1 MKFEEALDFLYGFKD
16 FEKEVRPYRQS
27 LFSFRNFLK
36 YLGNPHEKIGTPI
49 IVAGTKGKGS
59 VATMLSYII
68 RESVGLYMSPHILD
82 VRERIQFE
90 NRCISKEDFA
100 YLMEA
105 IKPIVTGRR
114 TVFELL
120 TTMAFMYFANKG
132 TDYSVLEVGLGG
144 RLDATNVVDAKM
156 AIITRIDYDHT
167 HILGRSLFQI
177 AREKAGVIKRGT
189 RVIYGAQ
196 KPEVREVI
204 EHVAKLKGAKP
215 IELSTAG
222 IRKVELT
229 LQGTYFQLDGE
240 DYFVPLL
247 GEHQVLNAMLAI
259 RAAQMLGIPKE
270 QIKAGIGRVR
280 LRGRVEILQHAPWY
294 IVDGAHNTC
303 SIKVLMDTINRIIPY
318 RRLFLIF
325 SVMRDKDVD
334 GIAAI
339 LAPYVYYAF
348 WVPLNHPR
356 AMSPAIVAKIF
367 TGRGVTG
374 EQTELVTAVDKL
386 NRLVDATDLVL
397 VTGSFYLVGE
407 FLKLYGDGDKSV
419 CAEG

>member
-49 IVAGTKGKGS
+49 MVAGTKGKGS

-68 RESVGLYMSPHILD
+68 RESVGLYMSPHIMD

-90 NRCISKEDFA
+90 NRRISGEDFA
-100 YLMEA
+100 HLMDT

-132 TDYSVLEVGLGG
+132 TNYSVLEVGLGG
-144 RLDATNVVDAKM
+144 RLDATNVVDAKL
-156 AIITRIDYDHT
+156 AVITNIDYDHT

-177 AREKAGVIKRGT
+177 AREKAGVIKQGAY
-189 RVIYGAQ
+189 VIYGAQ

-204 EHVAKLKGAKP
+204 EHVAKIKGAKP

-222 IRKVELT
+222 IKRVELT

-259 RAAQMLGIPKE
+259 KAAQILGISGN
-270 QIKAGIGRVR
+270 QIKAGIERVR
-280 LRGRVEILQHAPWY
+280 LRGRIEILQRAPWY
-294 IVDGAHNTC
+294 IVDGAHNPC
-303 SIKVLMDTINRIIPY
+303 SIKALMDTISRIIPY
-318 RRLFLIF
+318 KRLFLIF

-339 LAPYVYYAF
+339 LAPHVHYAF

-356 AMSPAIVAKIF
+356 AMSPAKVAKIF
-367 TGRGVTG
+367 NARGVTG
-374 EQTELVTAVDKL
+374 EQTDLVTAVGKL
-386 NRLVDATDLVL
+386 NKLIDATDLVL

-407 FLKLYGDGDKSV
+407 FLKIYEHRG
-419 CAEG
+419 

>member
-49 IVAGTKGKGS
+49 VVAGTKGKGS

-68 RESVGLYMSPHILD
+68 RESVGLYMSPHIMD

-90 NRCISKEDFA
+90 NRHISGEDFA
-100 YLMEA
+100 HLMDT
-105 IKPIVTGRR
+105 IKPIVTNRR

-120 TTMAFMYFANKG
+120 TTMAFMYFANKS
-132 TDYSVLEVGLGG
+132 TKYSVLEVGLGG
-144 RLDATNVVDAKM
+144 RLDATNVVDAKI
-156 AIITRIDYDHT
+156 AVITNIDYDHT

-177 AREKAGVIKRGT
+177 AREKAGIIKQGAY
-189 RVIYGAQ
+189 VIYGAQ

-204 EHVAKLKGAKP
+204 EHVAKLKGANP

-222 IRKVELT
+222 IKKVELT

-247 GEHQVLNAMLAI
+247 GGHQVLNAMLAI
-259 RAAQMLGIPKE
+259 KAAQMLGIPKE
-270 QIKAGIGRVR
+270 QIKAGIECVK

-303 SIKVLMDTINRIIPY
+303 SIKALMDTINRIIPY
-318 RRLFLIF
+318 KRLFLIF

-339 LAPYVYYAF
+339 LAPHVYYAY
-348 WVPLNHPR
+348 WVPIDHPR
-356 AMSPAIVAKIF
+356 AMSPAKVAKIF
-367 TGRGVTG
+367 TARGVTG
-374 EQTELVTAVDKL
+374 EQTELVTAIGKL

-407 FLKLYGDGDKSV
+407 FLKLYEHRG
-419 CAEG
+419 

>member
-49 IVAGTKGKGS
+49 MVAGTKGKGS

-90 NRCISKEDFA
+90 NRCISKEEFA
-100 YLMEA
+100 YLMDT
-105 IKPIVTGRR
+105 IRPIVTSRR

-132 TDYSVLEVGLGG
+132 TNHSVLEVGLGG

-156 AIITRIDYDHT
+156 AIITNIDYDHT

-177 AREKAGVIKRGT
+177 AREKAGIIKRGT
-189 RVIYGAQ
+189 YVIYGAQ

-215 IELSTAG
+215 IELSTTG
-222 IRKVELT
+222 IKRVELT

-247 GEHQVLNAMLAI
+247 GEHQALNAMLAI

-270 QIKAGIGRVR
+270 QIKAGIERVK
-280 LRGRVEILQHAPWY
+280 LRGRIEILQHAPWY
-294 IVDGAHNTC
+294 IVDGAHNPC
-303 SIKVLMDTINRIIPY
+303 SIKALIDTINRIIPHK
-318 RRLFLIF
+318 RLFLIF

-339 LAPYVYYAF
+339 LAPHVYYAF

-356 AMSPAIVAKIF
+356 AMSPAKVAKIF
-367 TGRGVTG
+367 TARGVTG
-374 EQTELVTAVDKL
+374 EQTELVIAMDKL
-386 NRLVDATDLVL
+386 NRLTDATDLVL

-407 FLKLYGDGDKSV
+407 FLKLYEDR
-419 CAEG
+419 